1 MKNAKWLLFLWMLLS
16 IQDLSSRNRTNDID
30 LATRDINIKNVRV
43 GNSDGLIF
51 SLCPMLSSIEL
62 DSLGCTDS
70 TACNYDSLAQFDDG
84 SCIASDS
91 VVFIPDDIFKGLL
104 LEYPLNL
111 IDINNDDEIQ
121 ACEAYATPALD
132 VTNINNAPPYIQTL
146 TGIAAFKNI
155 TSLSFVNQEVSFL
168 DLSHNQKLGIINGFD
183 NELENLILG
192 ENQFLAELNCQ
203 NNQLTD
209 LNVSGCASL
218 RQILCNNNPIEQLN
232 LTSNPYLE
240 ILKCDFTTLTQL
252 NLAGQDSLQ
261 VLICNNTA
269 LEHISL
275 PAGDQ
280 LRKVYC
286 YNANLLSLNLSGLT
300 GLDTLKCYGNS
311 DLSCIQVDNVVNAV
325 NNANWYED
333 SDSLYNENCS
343 YGCTDAQACN
353 YDTLASI
360 DDGTCISAGCMDAL
374 ACNYDALALCGDTA
388 ICLYLPLG
396 SLLNCDGQCLNDD
409 DQDGICN
416 ELEAGCTDSTACNY
430 SVNGDTSIT
439 CYYPGC
445 TNIFA
450 CNYSSG
456 AACNDGSCTF
466 EGCTDTTACNFN
478 PYAGC
483 DDGSCLPSGCNNP
496 AACNYVPFFC
506 NNNTC
511 VFPGCTDT
519 LACNYEQQAGCD
531 DGTCNY
537 PGCNNPDACNYDSLA
552 GCNNGSCVF
561 AGCVDELACNY
572 DSLAGCD
579 DGSCNYP
586 GCNIPDACNYDSLAG
601 CSDNS
606 CEFAG
611 CSNPLACNYDSLAG
625 CDDGSCVL
633 GYCCTNP
640 NAVNYLFPSNDS
652 NVVCLYS
659 PVIFL
664 YHDANGDG
672 IYNADELGLP
682 NRPLRIQANEEDI
695 LVYTNAAGY
704 IQYLTAANT
713 SLDVSLEFPAGD
725 NWSGPTGVFTIGNTD
740 SLYFPMFPDSSGEMQ
755 FTPFTGFPSG
765 LDCNLGYHGGVVVYN
780 GLDEAVGL
788 TMTLDIS
795 ALSAIGFLPT
805 TDNPFETESYGVQ
818 NGNTLIWPG
827 VELLQP
833 GQMRILTFNL
843 LGPGGT
849 NPADSIELNY
859 SINYTTES
867 NTNGTDTIISH
878 WVEHTCMDEPSDIGI
893 IPSPIGLYEPHYVLN
908 GTEITFFINF
918 AYDGNP
924 ERSDSCA
931 AGAAAYRVLTSDTVD
946 GYSMDLSSIQPIANS
961 YQSLC
966 SVTLETIEE
975 GRAVI
980 NFDFTGINLRADTV
994 DGYNAGYAM
1003 FSAELLE
1010 ALTPGWEVNNQATS
1024 EFFDSTGCTCD
1035 YVYTDST
1042 LHTIFGCE
1050 FNVPSL
1056 LQLCEGP
1063 EAILDAS
1070 DPYAN
1075 YYQWSLDSSNP
1086 LLSPIFSFV
1095 DTAPGNYAMQL
1106 ITGNE
1111 LCSDTNQFELVL
1123 AETPEIIG
1131 FPDDA
1136 NVCQGDS
1143 VTITLE
1149 TSDAMDQIVWSGGII
1164 NGQLFEATASQE
1176 YIAVISNNYGCIAM
1190 DTVQLN
1196 VNVIPSGAIEVV
1208 GNTYTAPD
1216 GSSWQWY
1223 QNGILIAGATA
1234 QVFVA
1239 DSTLQGEISVSVTNE
1254 FGCENEIVNVT
1265 EWNLNKGFII
1275 FPNPMRD
1282 GATIVLPE
1290 GVFTIELYDM
1300 SGRIIRYDKGC
1311 RSRCTIDRGS
1321 LSPGHYSL
1329 HIRDV
1334 SRNAVIQL
1342 VVE

>member
-1 MKNAKWLLFLWMLLS
+1 MKNAKWLWFLWMLLS

-43 GNSDGLIF
+43 GNSDGLIL
-51 SLCPMLSSIEL
+51 SLFPMLSSIEL
-62 DSLGCTDS
+62 DTSAGCTNPD
-70 TACNYDSLAQFDDG
+70 ACNYDPLAQFDDG

-104 LEYPLNL
+104 LEYPPFDTINT
-111 IDINNDDEIQ
+111 IDTNYDDEIQ
-121 ACEAYATPALD
+121 ACEAYAYTLALD

-192 ENQFLAELNCQ
+192 ENEFLAELNCQ

-218 RQILCNNNPIEQLN
+218 RQILCSGNPINELD
-232 LTSNPYLE
+232 LTNNTKLE
-240 ILKCDFTTLTQL
+240 ILECQFTAISQL
-252 NLAGQDSLQ
+252 DLSAQDSLSS
-261 VLICNNTA
+261 LICNNTA
-269 LEHISL
+269 VEFLEL
-275 PAGDQ
+275 PVGDE
-280 LRKVYC
+280 LSKIWC
-286 YNANLLSLNLSGLT
+286 FNANLQSLDVSNLSA
-300 GLDTLKCYGNS
+300 LDTLKCYNNPN
-311 DLSCIQVDNVVNAV
+311 LACIQVSNVDSASVNSA
-325 NNANWYED
+325 W
-333 SDSLYNENCS
+333 SKDSLSIYNITCY
-343 YGCTDAQACN
+343 YGCNDTLACN
-353 YDTLASI
+353 YDTQAEI
-360 DDGTCISAGCMDAL
+360 NDGSCVFPACLVET
-374 ACNYDALALCGDTA
+374 ACNYDALAICGDTLQCVFLPSNA
-388 ICLYLPLG
+388 ILDCNG
-396 SLLNCDGQCLNDD
+396 ICVNDD
-409 DQDGICN
+409 DGDGICN

-430 SVNGDTSIT
+430 SVNGDISVT

-450 CNYSSG
+450 CNYSSV
-456 AACNDGSCTF
+456 AACNDGTCTF

-483 DDGSCLPSGCNNP
+483 DDGSCLPSGCNIP

-511 VFPGCTDT
+511 VFPGCTD
-519 LACNYEQQAGCD
+519 A
-531 DGTCNY
+531 
-537 PGCNNPDACNYDSLA
+537 
-552 GCNNGSCVF
+552 
-561 AGCVDELACNY
+561 LACNY

-586 GCNIPDACNYDSLAG
+586 GCNIPEACNYDSLAG

-611 CSNPLACNYDSLAG
+611 CSNPLACNFDSLAG

-640 NAVNYLFPSNDS
+640 NAVNYLFPSNVP

-659 PVIFL
+659 PLIFL
-664 YHDANGDG
+664 YHDADGDSV
-672 IYNADELGLP
+672 YDADELGLP
-682 NRPLRIQANEEDI
+682 NRPVRIQANEEDI

-788 TMTLDIS
+788 SMTLDIS
-795 ALSAIGFLPT
+795 ALSAIGFVPT
-805 TDNPFETESYGVQ
+805 TVNPFETESYSVQ
-818 NGNTLIWPG
+818 SGNDLVWPAS
-827 VELLQP
+827 ELLQP

-843 LGPGGT
+843 LGPGIVSPG
-849 NPADSIELNY
+849 DSIALNY
-859 SINYTTES
+859 AISYTS
-867 NTNGTDTIISH
+867 QSNGTVNESIVH
-878 WVEHTCMDEPSDIGI
+878 WLEQTCVDEPSDIGI
-893 IPSPIGLYEPHYVLN
+893 IPSPVGLYEPHYVLN

-966 SVTLETIEE
+966 SVTVETIEE
-975 GRAVI
+975 GRGVI
-980 NFDFTGINLRADTV
+980 NFDFTGVNLRADTV

-1003 FSAELLE
+1003 FSAQLLDN
-1010 ALTPGWEVNNQATS
+1010 LTQGWEVNNQATT

-1050 FNVPSL
+1050 FNVPSE

-1075 YYQWSLDSSNP
+1075 YYQWTLDSSNP
-1086 LLSPIFSFV
+1086 LLSPVFSFV
-1095 DTAPGNYAMQL
+1095 DIAPGNYGMQL

-1164 NGQLFEATASQE
+1164 NGLLFEATASQE

-1196 VNVIPSGAIEVV
+1196 VNVIPAGAIEVV

-1223 QNGILIAGATA
+1223 LNGIPIANAIA
-1234 QVFVA
+1234 QEFIA
-1239 DSTLQGEISVSVTNE
+1239 DSTLQGEISVEVANA
-1254 FGCENEIVNVT
+1254 FGCENVIVSVS
-1265 EWNLNKGFII
+1265 EWNMNEGFMI